1 MLWGAAMA
9 KQWKTG
15 DRVRLASGGPEMTVV
30 RQVQKP
36 FSDDQ
41 ELSASGWI
49 RESPERR
56 SLVQTCWKR
65 STDWRKH
72 GGTER
77 VLFDVAVN

>member
-41 ELSASGWI
+41 ETECEWMDKGKPRKAKF
-49 RESPERR
+49 SPDMLE
-56 SLVQTCWKR
+56 
-65 STDWRKH
+65 
-72 GGTER
+72 E
-77 VLFDVAVN
+77 VN